1 MTDDMAAQLLSNT
14 DTLMSLAKSLAEFTQ
29 DGGLGSSNGIG
40 SHQHGGGGLA
50 QLHSGGFGSE
60 VGVHSFGGD
69 AAAAA
74 DMLALVS
81 PEAPGMDEY
90 DPDDPV

>member
-1 MTDDMAAQLLSNT
+1 MTDDMAAQLLSNN

-29 DGGLGSSNGIG
+29 DGGLGPSNGM
-40 SHQHGGGGLA
+40 GGGLA
-50 QLHSGGFGSE
+50 QHGSGGFGSE
-60 VGVHSFGGD
+60 VGVNSFGSH
-69 AAAAA
+69 AAASA
-74 DMLALVS
+74 DMFMGGGQALGS